1 MALVYLV
8 NKPHVLGRV
17 IRWLLLFL
25 EYDFTIVYKPSNV
38 VVDVLL
44 RLLNT
49 IEPIGM
55 HDQTIYANMF
65 YTKPEWLNDVKDFLR
80 TWHIE
85 KTLSIQQNR
94 N

>member
-1 MALVYLV
+1 
-8 NKPHVLGRV
+8 
-17 IRWLLLFL
+17 
-25 EYDFTIVYKPSNV
+25 
-38 VVDVLL
+38 LL